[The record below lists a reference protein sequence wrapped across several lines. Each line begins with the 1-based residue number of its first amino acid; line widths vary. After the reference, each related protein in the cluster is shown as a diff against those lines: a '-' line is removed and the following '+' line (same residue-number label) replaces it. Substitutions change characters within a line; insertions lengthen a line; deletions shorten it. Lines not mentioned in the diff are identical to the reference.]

1 MSKTQIFIDVLLGI
15 GVFFAVLSSVALLF
29 MKDFYERLHYLFP
42 PVTLCI
48 ICFTAAVIADKHL
61 SQAGIK
67 ALLIMVVL
75 LAMNA
80 VLTHATARAAR
91 IRQFGRWVADATE
104 VRGAHDTSTAGLNSR
119 PLVDSAPER
128 EDRRDQS

>member
-1 MSKTQIFIDVLLGI
+1 MLL
-15 GVFFAVLSSVALLF
+15 
-29 MKDFYERLHYLFP
+29 MKDIYERLHYLAP
-42 PVTLCI
+42 PATISI
-48 ICFTAAVIADKHL
+48 ISFAAAAIVDKHL

-75 LAMNA
+75 LVMNA

-104 VRGAHDTSTAGLNSR
+104 VRGTRDASTAGLNSR

-128 EDRRDQS
+128 EKRRDQA

>member
-1 MSKTQIFIDVLLGI
+1 MTNTQIAIDVLLAI
-15 GVFFAVLSSVALLF
+15 GVLCTVLSSLALLL
-29 MKDFYERLHYLFP
+29 MKDLYERLHYLSP
-42 PVTLCI
+42 PATVTI
-48 ICFTAAVIADKHL
+48 ICFTAAVIFDKHL

-67 ALLIMVVL
+67 AVLIMVVL

-104 VRGAHDTSTAGLNSR
+104 VRGANDASNAGLNSR
-119 PLVDSAPER
+119 PLVDSAEER
-128 EDRRDQS
+128 P